1 MRQRILLAVS
11 GASMAVFG
19 HAASANLHW
28 KGPDGVFEEM
38 SSWVENNKVP
48 TAEDFIIV
56 KNYSGANWSVSFAN
70 DETSWKSEIGTP
82 RTDCETLFKLNGHA
96 WALTEDLHMGELT
109 VGGGRIAFTNG
120 TLRAPVLSFVPS
132 VTNTLLLSMNA
143 VTCEVET
150 TKFGFTDATFEGGRL
165 KVTNLFSVGQPGYRA
180 ASVKFDKG
188 VVVSVTNTFVVGD
201 APGATGEVVNANG
214 QIDYKGGNLFCIGR
228 AGYGALTV
236 AGGSTFI
243 QYVPYVGFTN
253 TGVGVL
259 TVTGGSNIFGTV
271 GENKLNVGQYGRGT
285 VLGYGGTN
293 YACGL
298 NFGYN
303 RGGYGEMT
311 LTNGSWTFSNYSW
324 IGCFGKGV
332 VSMSGGT
339 MYSPAAYCIGRQSG
353 GTGIV
358 TVAGGTLDVN
368 AEVRLGGAA
377 GSCGTLALSGT
388 GVLKAGFI
396 SEQESGATSSLLF
409 DGGTLQPRWNLSS
422 GALIRSVDDIRLTA
436 KGLVVDTAG
445 YDAVITGMLQNASG
459 EAGSITKKGA
469 GKLTLVGTRAATG
482 SVSVLAG
489 TLAMSNSV
497 AVSAGTSRI
506 DGTLTLAAAD
516 ARLVVGTGAAL
527 AGTGTVARVTLQDS
541 AVFARAKADNA
552 VTPLAVSDCVVNDR
566 LVIALTG
573 YTLDELKAALP
584 LIRMP
589 TVPIDANKITVTL
602 NGQTMPVLRTKYVV
616 DGGQYVLAVS
626 YSFGTL
632 IRVQ

>member
-1 MRQRILLAVS
+1 MKQRILLAVS
-11 GASMAVFG
+11 VAGLAVFG

-82 RTDCETLFKLNGHA
+82 RTDYETVFKLNGHA

-132 VTNTLLLSMNA
+132 VTNALLLSMNTVA
-143 VTCEVET
+143 CEVGT
-150 TKFGFTDATFEGGRL
+150 TKYGFTRATFEGGSL
-165 KVTNLFSVGQPGYRA
+165 KVTNLFSVGQPGSRA
-180 ASVKFDKG
+180 ASVTFDKG
-188 VVVSVTNTFVVGD
+188 VVVSATNAFVVGD
-201 APGATGEVVNANG
+201 EVGATGEIINVNG
-214 QIDYKGGNLFCIGR
+214 HLEYQGGNAFFIGR
-228 AGYGALTV
+228 AGYGSLTA

-243 QYVPYVGFTN
+243 QYIPCVGYTN

-259 TVTGGSNIFGTV
+259 TVTGGANTFGTV
-271 GENKLNVGQYGRGT
+271 AENKLNVGQYGRGT

-303 RGGYGEMT
+303 RGGYGEMI

-324 IGCFGKGV
+324 IGYYGKGV

-339 MYSPAAYCIGRQSG
+339 MVSPSAFCIGRMSG

-368 AEVRLGGAA
+368 SEVRLGGAA
-377 GSCGTLALSGT
+377 GSYGSLALSGT

-396 SEQESGATSSLLF
+396 SEQESGAASSLLF
-409 DGGTLQPRWNLSS
+409 DGGTLQPKWNLPS

-445 YDAVITGMLQNASG
+445 KDAVITGVLQNASG
-459 EAGSITKKGA
+459 ESGSVIKKGA
-469 GKLTLVGTRAATG
+469 GKLTLVGARAATG
-482 SVSVLAG
+482 PVSVQDG

-497 AVSAGTSRI
+497 TVSAV
-506 DGTLTLAAAD
+506 DD
-516 ARLVVGTGAAL
+516 RLIVGAGAVL
-527 AGTGTVARVTLQDS
+527 AGTGAVARVTLQDN
-541 AVFARAKADNA
+541 AVYARSKADNA
-552 VTPLAVSDCVVNDR
+552 VTPLTVSDCVASGR
-566 LVIALTG
+566 LTIALTG
-573 YTLDELKAALP
+573 YTLRELKTALP

-589 TVPIDANKITVTL
+589 TAAIDTGKISVTL
-602 NGQTMPVLRTKYVV
+602 NGVTNRFLLAKYVA
-616 DGGQYVLAVS
+616 DGGQQVLSVS
-626 YSFGTL
+626 YSAGTL
-632 IRVQ
+632 VRVR